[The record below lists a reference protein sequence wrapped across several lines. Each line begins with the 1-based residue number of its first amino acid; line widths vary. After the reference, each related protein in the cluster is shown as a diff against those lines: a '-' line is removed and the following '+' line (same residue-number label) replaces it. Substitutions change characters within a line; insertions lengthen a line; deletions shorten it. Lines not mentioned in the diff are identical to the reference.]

1 MSFQINISAGEL
13 FELIR
18 PAAFVLATL
27 VSTWVFASA
36 RRRRFSF
43 YQALGW
49 AIGTLFFP
57 LIVLPLY
64 LLARF
69 ARKQPVS
76 KQREPTD
83 SGNETI
89 GARTSTPRLRVVAPL
104 AYAAVVF
111 AGISLYLYLD
121 YQGVDAHLARAA
133 HAKLRG
139 NRGETIEQY
148 RQALELE
155 DNPHIHKLLGIE
167 LANAR
172 YWTDALSEFRLA
184 ELGGEPD
191 ESIPYYIA
199 TLLVA
204 LNQPSQAALEY
215 QKFLQAKM
223 CTQALPDDR
232 CEVASRFISGGI

>member
-1 MSFQINISAGEL
+1 
-13 FELIR
+13 
-18 PAAFVLATL
+18 
-27 VSTWVFASA
+27 
-36 RRRRFSF
+36 
-43 YQALGW
+43 
-49 AIGTLFFP
+49 
-57 LIVLPLY
+57 
-64 LLARF
+64 
-69 ARKQPVS
+69 
-76 KQREPTD
+76 
-83 SGNETI
+83 
-89 GARTSTPRLRVVAPL
+89 LRVVAPL
-104 AYAAVVF
+104 AYAAVIF

-232 CEVASRFISGGI
+232 CELASRFISGGI